1 MSVELSIDDGNPW
14 YLSPDIWVVPGND
27 PNGPIGMPVAH
38 KPAYVWV
45 RVNNRGTAPVSNA
58 VVRYYWA
65 DPSTAVTVSTA
76 NLIGVSY
83 VSLNPGEEKDVLCLS
98 PWIPTWANNG
108 HECLIAEAFSVEDPL
123 PQRGAGDTF
132 DVPNDRHVAQRN
144 ISVIYASSMV
154 IHPFIVGG
162 APQLRSEEVTLRA
175 RQAPM
180 ELLIKLKRT
189 IGLEHIPRSGGKIR
203 EFGLQPFHCGDQ
215 IQNVGKPKCTLKTGS
230 RQSMALAIKLPETSR
245 TQTGT
250 FFLIEQLSGRKVVG
264 GIGILVLHSGK
275 NSREKNR

>member
-98 PWIPTWANNG
+98 RG
-108 HECLIAEAFSVEDPL
+108 FPL
-123 PQRGAGDTF
+123 GRT
-132 DVPNDRHVAQRN
+132 
-144 ISVIYASSMV
+144 MV
-154 IHPFIVGG
+154 MN
-162 APQLRSEEVTLRA
+162 A
-175 RQAPM
+175 
-180 ELLIKLKRT
+180 
-189 IGLEHIPRSGGKIR
+189 
-203 EFGLQPFHCGDQ
+203 
-215 IQNVGKPKCTLKTGS
+215 
-230 RQSMALAIKLPETSR
+230 
-245 TQTGT
+245 
-250 FFLIEQLSGRKVVG
+250 
-264 GIGILVLHSGK
+264 
-275 NSREKNR
+275 